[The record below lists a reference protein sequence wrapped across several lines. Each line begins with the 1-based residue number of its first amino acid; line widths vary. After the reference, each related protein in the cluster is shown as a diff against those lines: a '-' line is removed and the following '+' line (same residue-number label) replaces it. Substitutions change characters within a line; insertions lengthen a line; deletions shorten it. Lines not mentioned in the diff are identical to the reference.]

1 MMLEILTL
9 VDWVIQGIL
18 LPSYVGIMI
27 SYYKDPYKPT
37 RIQWKVRDPGLFPW
51 LGVRHFGTN
60 KGHVVSFPIF
70 PPKMFREA
78 TGKHIYIYKNI
89 YIYVYNGLVINMAAE
104 TASFSRGKIL
114 IFKLQIWVRFPR
126 HFFLGS
132 KTGVLY
138 SPWNGSLGN
147 PGAKTIFNWL
157 HGSKLSG
164 K

>member
-1 MMLEILTL
+1 MLEILTL
-9 VDWVIQGIL
+9 VDWVIEGIL

-78 TGKHIYIYKNI
+78 TGKHIYVYI
-89 YIYVYNGLVINMAAE
+89 YIYIC
-104 TASFSRGKIL
+104 I
-114 IFKLQIWVRFPR
+114 
-126 HFFLGS
+126 
-132 KTGVLY
+132 
-138 SPWNGSLGN
+138 
-147 PGAKTIFNWL
+147 
-157 HGSKLSG
+157 
-164 K
+164 